1 MRRKE
6 ETKKKEKQLN
16 FSFLCCLEK
25 KEKNKGDKKRN
36 LKNQKEIIT
45 LYYTYVFKFS

>member
-16 FSFLCCLEK
+16 FSFLCCLKKKGEK
-25 KEKNKGDKKRN
+25 
-36 LKNQKEIIT
+36 
-45 LYYTYVFKFS
+45 